1 MLNNNRADGVPVASH
16 DHTVYIRFPLP
27 VPQLNSTD
35 VYRQNTEVSFKFFR
49 SRKQDL
55 FVTSAR
61 FTANEIPTVEI
72 TDMKLYVKLIT
83 PNTEL
88 GLILDQQYLK
98 SNVYQYERFNCN
110 SVTVTIPTGN
120 FTYPIYDGASRP
132 AKMFIGFQPNVVTDQ
147 LAAAVAH
154 PDSSLFAPSKITK
167 IYIEVN
173 GSKNIPY
180 LNQRE
185 LSFSGDNGFENFGQA
200 YSDLMRCTK
209 FYDNKSVSSIVSRS
223 MFRNGYTI
231 FAFDLHE
238 NIKDLPEL
246 NSTPTSIK
254 LKIKRDGVTD
264 DASLNMVFLIV
275 WECAAV
281 ATGATR
287 VYEEVFGKN

>member
-1 MLNNNRADGVPVASH
+1 
-16 DHTVYIRFPLP
+16 
-27 VPQLNSTD
+27 
-35 VYRQNTEVSFKFFR
+35 
-49 SRKQDL
+49 
-55 FVTSAR
+55 
-61 FTANEIPTVEI
+61 
-72 TDMKLYVKLIT
+72 
-83 PNTEL
+83 
-88 GLILDQQYLK
+88 
-98 SNVYQYERFNCN
+98 
-110 SVTVTIPTGN
+110 
-120 FTYPIYDGASRP
+120 
-132 AKMFIGFQPNVVTDQ
+132 MFIGFQPNVVTDQ

-264 DASLNMVFLIV
+264 DASLNMIRSHHIRVTIFTMNTFFEICKVFLFEGCIFMV
-275 WECAAV
+275 SSFEIGNLI
-281 ATGATR
+281 TNIIG
-287 VYEEVFGKN
+287 Y